1 MKNKLLKIIS
11 VCAALMIALSTFVF
25 ADCGTIFTVNYTD
38 PDKDTVNIS
47 VSPDQKDGAGGLHLI
62 ATYDTSKWNLK
73 SGSEK
78 CGLKKGEVSASDG
91 TVQLLW
97 DTTDDYKMPDVI
109 MSASFKKVSKSAEIS
124 DITFSVNDYYDNTV
138 QMNDI
143 PYQIEYKQTKDAKTA
158 RKPFNPVPAIIIT
171 LVVLALVGTFG
182 YFYYKIYI
190 APKSSKH

>member
-11 VCAALMIALSTFVF
+11 AVAASVIAVSASVF
-25 ADCGTIFTVNYTD
+25 ADGGTVFTVNYTD

-47 VSPDQKDGAGGLHLI
+47 VSADKKDGAGGLHLI
-62 ATYDTSKWNLK
+62 ATYDTSKWQLK

-78 CGLKKGEVSASDG
+78 CGLKKGEISASDG
-91 TVQLLW
+91 AVQLLW
-97 DTTDDYKMPDVI
+97 DTTDDYTMPDVI
-109 MSASFKKVSKSAEIS
+109 MSVSFKKVNKSAEIG

-143 PYQIEYKQTKDAKTA
+143 PYQIEYKQTKAAKAA
-158 RKPFNPVPAIIIT
+158 RKPFNAVPVIIIT
-171 LVVLALVGTFG
+171 VIVLILAGTFG

-190 APKSSKH
+190 APKKSKH